1 LNPYQARRRTLSKVL
16 PLYKATDKVG
26 GSLLFSRK
34 TLAAY
39 EKYLYGKDG
48 DMSKKSFPK

>member
-1 LNPYQARRRTLSKVL
+1 MDASQM
-16 PLYKATDKVG
+16 
-26 GSLLFSRK
+26 

-39 EKYLYGKDG
+39 EKYFYGKDR